1 MNKGVEGVAQDMTK
15 AYKFDWSSPLDL
27 GVGNRVYEEVNRGHR
42 DKQQSV
48 GKRAASTDGYKQSRQ
63 SNQPTRARV
72 VTSGGIQIERGS
84 SSAKSGR
91 HSGSRKNQIDRKNQE
106 IREHNEEVRRRRN
119 EEIERHNQEVREHN
133 ERIERERRAREA
145 ARRQR
150 LYEEG
155 YNASMIASAGHYNHL
170 HGQVDK
176 MAANREMIKNMHN
189 IDGFSRQSGYIASS
203 SGATMSASKRSKAG
217 IAPKRSQNKK
227 NGEHNFIPITQRFPE
242 TDYYKFEIIDIKTE
256 PVKWSIPKD
265 TKKAF
270 ESLRDRCSEDQ
281 FVILK
286 HEVIKLNKD
295 QEPNFVGI
303 NDKGNYVFIGN
314 DNIYSITPN
323 ADRIFFMSLKEES
336 GNLLIEDNRSVDMKA
351 EIGMPGKKSTE
362 IEYSFGSSSDGNLTT
377 KEEKGN
383 IATIGAKRDLVKDKA
398 QLSNM
403 FPKLDIEAKAK
414 LLNNWAE
421 SSANYI
427 LVTKHG
433 AVEVNGMLGG
443 GVKIDASAKFKTPDL
458 TGINNEKTDNS
469 SIIDYD
475 INMKTV
481 TAGLGIA
488 TKPVIKFRGKRYMV
502 TVAINGEAG
511 HGLSASKASKKPTS
525 SLKKAVGL
533 YASAYGLYAKGNAT
547 LSIDCIDN
555 DDIIFPIKNKR

>member
-1 MNKGVEGVAQDMTK
+1 
-15 AYKFDWSSPLDL
+15 
-27 GVGNRVYEEVNRGHR
+27 
-42 DKQQSV
+42 
-48 GKRAASTDGYKQSRQ
+48 
-63 SNQPTRARV
+63 
-72 VTSGGIQIERGS
+72 
-84 SSAKSGR
+84 
-91 HSGSRKNQIDRKNQE
+91 
-106 IREHNEEVRRRRN
+106 
-119 EEIERHNQEVREHN
+119 
-133 ERIERERRAREA
+133 
-145 ARRQR
+145 
-150 LYEEG
+150 
-155 YNASMIASAGHYNHL
+155 MIASAGHYGKL
-170 HGQVDK
+170 HNKLDQ
-176 MAANREMIKNMHN
+176 MAERKESIRQMHN
-189 IDGFSRQSGYIASS
+189 IDGFYRESGYYASANS
-203 SGATMSASKRSKAG
+203 SGSTYTVKRKKSG

-351 EIGMPGKKSTE
+351 EIGVPGQKPTK
-362 IEYSFGSSSDGNLTT
+362 IEYSYGSTTDERITT
-377 KEEKGN
+377 KEDKEN
-383 IATIGAKRDLVKDKA
+383 IAAIGLKGEFGKEEV
-398 QLSNM
+398 QFSNM
-403 FPKLDIEAKAK
+403 FPKLDAEAKAK

-433 AVEVNGMLGG
+433 AVEVNGKLGG
-443 GVKIDASAKFKTPDL
+443 GVKIDASVKIKTPDF
-458 TGINNEKTDNS
+458 TGIKNKKDDNS
-469 SIIDYD
+469 NIIDYD

-481 TAGLGIA
+481 TAGLGISS
-488 TKPVIKFRGKRYMV
+488 KPVIKFRGKRYMV
-502 TVAINGEAG
+502 TLAINGEAG

-525 SLKKAVGL
+525 TVKKAAGL

-555 DDIIFPIKNKR
+555 DDIIFPIKNK